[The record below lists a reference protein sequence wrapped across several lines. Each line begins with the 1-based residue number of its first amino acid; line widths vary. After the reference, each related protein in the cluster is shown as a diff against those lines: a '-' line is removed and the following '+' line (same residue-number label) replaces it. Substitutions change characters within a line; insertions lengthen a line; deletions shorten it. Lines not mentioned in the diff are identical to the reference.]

1 MISLSG
7 VSYAYPYR
15 EGDAVTD
22 LRLHVRPG
30 EAVLCTGPS
39 GCGKSTLLRLVN
51 GLCPHFF
58 GGRLRGRVRVNGQN
72 NAERRLG
79 EIARDVGTLF
89 QDPEQQFFA
98 LTVSDEIAFAHEWR
112 ETDPATIRQR
122 VSDAV
127 DRFGLNHR
135 AEASIH
141 ALSEGEKQKI
151 ALAAVMSLAPRALVL
166 DEPSANLDPEAAAD
180 LAEEIGRLKRAGM
193 AILIVD
199 HRLYWLAG
207 VADRAVI
214 LDRGRVAE
222 EVPFSRLADPGLRTR
237 WGLRADRAADVRN
250 RLCPARG
257 GPNDLQVADLRF
269 AHPRSPALFEG
280 ISFSLPRGRIAGV
293 FGPNGAGKTTL
304 ARLLTGLSP
313 MDCGR
318 LSLDGEAMT
327 PRALLRRAGIVL
339 QNADHQL
346 HMKTVRREAVS
357 AAHSLSPVRRAA
369 AADEILRLF
378 GLEDLADRHPQS
390 LSGGE
395 KQRLVIACGMVKRPD
410 ILILDEPTSGLD
422 GRNMRRIALAMR
434 RAADQGA
441 CVLLISHDLELIAE
455 SCDGAL
461 HLPCPPPPTG
471 SPEPAGWKPIF
482 PRPANRD
489 SKPWKRRHAMFD
501 SHGTIPFQSDIQD
514 AAARR
519 PQASL
524 DELGRIV
531 GVPEGA
537 VAAALA
543 DEDCVVISGDA
554 FERAWAAMTEWE
566 RATFIVRNPSAIVE
580 VRGPLPPGRF
590 GHGFFNIGG
599 EDAPLGGHLRA
610 DRLAAIVFLSKPF
623 MGMES
628 HSVRF
633 YDADGELMFA
643 VYAGRNGR
651 EVIPSVREAFFQLRR
666 LLSQEAAAKSI
677 PGTADEKGD
686 NP

>member
-1 MISLSG
+1 MISLDG

-15 EGDAVTD
+15 ADDAVTD
-22 LRLHVRPG
+22 LRLRVRPG

-39 GCGKSTLLRLVN
+39 GCGKSTLVRLVN

-58 GGRLRGRVRVNGQN
+58 QGRLRGRVRVNGRDN
-72 NAERRLG
+72 GERRLG

-98 LTVSDEIAFAHEWR
+98 LSVSDEIAFAHEWR
-112 ETDPATIRQR
+112 ETDPAAIRRR
-122 VSDAV
+122 VSDAL

-135 AEASIH
+135 ANASIH
-141 ALSEGEKQKI
+141 ALSEGEKQKA

-180 LAEEIGRLKRAGM
+180 LAEEIGRLKSAGM

-222 EVPFSRLADPGLRTR
+222 EIPFSRLADPGLRTR
-237 WGLRADRAADVRN
+237 RGLRADRADVRD

-269 AHPRSPALFEG
+269 AYPRSPALFEG
-280 ISFSLPRGRIAGV
+280 ISFTLPRGRITGV

-318 LSLDGEAMT
+318 LFLDGEAAT
-327 PRALLRRAGIVL
+327 PRELLRRASIVL

-346 HMKTVRREAVS
+346 HMKTVRREAIS
-357 AAHSLSPVRRAA
+357 AAHSLPPIRRAV

-378 GLEDLADRHPQS
+378 GLEELAHRHPQS

-395 KQRLVIACGMVKRPD
+395 KQRLVIACGMVKCPD

-461 HLPCPPPPTG
+461 HLPLAPAADR
-471 SPEPAGWKPIF
+471 EPG
-482 PRPANRD
+482 
-489 SKPWKRRHAMFD
+489 
-501 SHGTIPFQSDIQD
+501 
-514 AAARR
+514 ARR
-519 PQASL
+519 METDLS
-524 DELGRIV
+524 
-531 GVPEGA
+531 
-537 VAAALA
+537 
-543 DEDCVVISGDA
+543 
-554 FERAWAAMTEWE
+554 T
-566 RATFIVRNPSAIVE
+566 
-580 VRGPLPPGRF
+580 PG
-590 GHGFFNIGG
+590 
-599 EDAPLGGHLRA
+599 
-610 DRLAAIVFLSKPF
+610 
-623 MGMES
+623 
-628 HSVRF
+628 
-633 YDADGELMFA
+633 
-643 VYAGRNGR
+643 
-651 EVIPSVREAFFQLRR
+651 
-666 LLSQEAAAKSI
+666 
-677 PGTADEKGD
+677 EKGFETLETEACD
-686 NP
+686 V